1 MIIDEL
7 RTRARTLAHFHL
19 HMWLAICFGN
29 ALVVAVVL
37 VAVDAHTAIVIS
49 FSASLIT
56 QFNGVYNNC
65 MLQIDLMITGI

>member
-1 MIIDEL
+1 
-7 RTRARTLAHFHL
+7 
-19 HMWLAICFGN
+19 MWLAFCFGN

-49 FSASLIT
+49 FAASLIT